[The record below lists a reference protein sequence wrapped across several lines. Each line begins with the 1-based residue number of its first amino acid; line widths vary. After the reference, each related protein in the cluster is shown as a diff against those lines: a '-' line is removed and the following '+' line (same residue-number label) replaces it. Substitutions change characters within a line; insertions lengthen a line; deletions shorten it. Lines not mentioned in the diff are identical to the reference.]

1 MRVQLQRTYN
11 GNIIASLIDKNFVI
25 SIETGKS
32 IKEIKN
38 KITKRIQESKN
49 YIAIDILN
57 RFLEELERAYI

>member
-1 MRVQLQRTYN
+1 MRVQLQRTHN